1 MKASKATKKAK
12 TKKII
17 LGLIHFLLVFGPLF
31 FFFPYAFI
39 VGEAVTKVTMSLSI
53 VISIVL
59 GAISALID
67 VTKRGG
73 FHKSIMWILIAAV
86 LMALTKVKTFIY
98 IMAGTSVLD
107 ELIICPL
114 HERSRTQ
121 LITNRELD
129 KRL

>member
-1 MKASKATKKAK
+1 MKESQQTKKTK
-12 TKKII
+12 IKKII
-17 LGLIHFLLVFGPLF
+17 LGLIHFLLVFGPLL

-39 VGEAVTKVTMSLSI
+39 IGETVTKVTMSLSI

-73 FHKSIMWILIAAV
+73 FHKSIMWILIIAV
-86 LMALTKVKTFIY
+86 LTALTEVKAFIY
-98 IMAGTSVLD
+98 IMAGTSILD

-114 HERSRTQ
+114 HERSRNQ